1 MEYGAAPSNACYGDD
16 GAPALPREARRR
28 RRDLRAG
35 GLTLLGT
42 AAALA
47 LRPPAHPA
55 MAELKPSPSNPSAV
69 QMGEDVP
76 NHDCCSEV
84 SASHLTGSTSRS

>member
-47 LRPPAHPA
+47 
-55 MAELKPSPSNPSAV
+55 AV
-69 QMGEDVP
+69 AGLSGVGLSLI
-76 NHDCCSEV
+76 HI
-84 SASHLTGSTSRS
+84 